1 MAAISVKELLD
12 AGVHFGHPVSRWNPR
27 MAPYIHGKRNL
38 IHIINRVETLK
49 GLMRARHFLK
59 ELAATGRQIV
69 VVGTKRQIKGVVEA
83 EARRAN
89 MPFVNERWL
98 GGTLTNFTTIR
109 SRLRRL
115 EELEGLEVT
124 GEIAQYSKKMQS
136 AIMRELKRIK
146 KNLDG
151 VRTLERIPGAL
162 LVVDPVKEY
171 IAVREANRLGVP
183 IVSILDTDC
192 DPDKVDLAI
201 PANDDAMKSVS
212 LLLAQLADAII
223 EGRAN
228 FRESVVQPEQD
239 EPVIEMKKKEMR
251 GGQRRPP
258 RRDRPTGGFDR
269 DGGGGGAAG
278 GDSKPADAPAA
289 PAT

>member
-27 MAPYIHGKRNL
+27 MAPFIHGKRNL
-38 IHIINRVETLK
+38 IHIINLVETLK

-69 VVGTKRQIKGVVEA
+69 VVGTKRQIKGVVET

-98 GGTLTNFTTIR
+98 GGTLTNFATIR

-115 EELEGLEVT
+115 EELEGLEQT
-124 GEIAQYSKKMQS
+124 GEINQYSKKMQS
-136 AIMRELKRIK
+136 TIMRELKRIK

-151 VRTLERIPGAL
+151 VRDLQRIPGAL

-183 IVSILDTDC
+183 IVAILDTDC

-212 LLLAQLADAII
+212 LLLAQLADAIL

-228 FRESVVQPEQD
+228 FREGVVQPEQD

-258 RRDRPTGGFDR
+258 RKPRPSGGFDR
-269 DGGGGGAAG
+269 DDGGPPAPS
-278 GDSKPADAPAA
+278 GDAKSEGPAPTPAA
-289 PAT
+289 

>member
-38 IHIINRVETLK
+38 IHIINLVETLK